1 MRALKYIGT
10 FFGGFVCA
18 FLLFC
23 LTISPKDY
31 SYGYRDGREYGIVV
45 GQREAAIAIQKEFGT
60 YDDHKPHKFLFEAD
74 TSDVISI
81 ETNGVKTIRV
91 IP

>member
-45 GQREAAIAIQKEFGT
+45 GQREAAIAI
-60 YDDHKPHKFLFEAD
+60 HKFLFEAD